1 MYINQENDENDEN
14 NKINPNTYKNILHN
28 KKNKI
33 GLINNNILLRKKDP
47 NFLGNNYECKKGIDK
62 TINNNFNNEKECLL
76 EDEEEEDENDE
87 EEDEDEDD
95 DDDDDYEIDENDEE
109 EDDDVFCEEEYDDET
124 REINFNSYNNNY
136 YETNNKKED
145 EDDNFL
151 EKNIASDAEKDDILF
166 EKYDKLIKKYKIKK
180 ETKIDNFV
188 KKDTKNDESYS
199 CYSSNSKGEYTHP
212 NKYSGIKNRYLKSR
226 KIEVENQENVNI
238 YDEDDEVEEEDSHFS
253 NVVLDRIEEI
263 YYKKTKYKKLESINN
278 SNNNICVNDLN
289 LNIISDYLNV
299 DISVFSKKTT
309 VLLLGNTQSGKSSFI
324 NWFTE
329 SYVQNTNRIP
339 KGNQMTYIDVKRNY
353 KFNFKNFKNNNYQ
366 LGLDKFH
373 ESYYNNRYYGNNEYG
388 DNYYEHG
395 FVGENDKNVI
405 LSGENCFSIF
415 KPFKKLKEK
424 SKNLKNY
431 IYGKLC
437 YQNKITKYMNRVN
450 SVSFIDTSG
459 ITDVD
464 DHDYDELILNMS
476 KYVDIIFIFID
487 SNTYSI
493 SNRLLKIMNYL
504 LQNQISKVTICIT
517 RIDIIEKINLYRVV
531 FYLTQHFLRNLNIFK
546 QHINMVNPYD
556 NSGEEVEYNR
566 NFDILQ
572 NENIKENKKNDKIEK
587 INEFFNRSIKSFQ
600 NLFIFPKML
609 KRIITNQNINEK
621 KQQTIFKNNEYLISE
636 DKANIQYNNY
646 HKINKHDEE
655 YAYQGMAHRPYIH
668 DTIDNRFNYLNS
680 KGYYDDSD
688 KERVDEE
695 KEESIFK
702 KILTKSYNSFKDKI
716 MNANNESENIIDNQ
730 DEDEQYHMNKKTR
743 IRHDDNKNYSEFSIY
758 DHKYYTRNKTKKKR
772 DININSNRNID
783 ENKMKREDKV
793 KNHID
798 KIFENKINYGD
809 CLKNMSIF
817 VLVLLYEVITTIYS
831 LIHSSINTYLN
842 TKERKII
849 NVEKIYKLDEANKL
863 KYNINNLNDSY
874 KILEFLTIYLPE
886 IPHDVLKRENWK
898 YEKPSLMFTKT
909 GKHMNR
915 YSYYGDYKY
924 NNQYAGNNIERKLN
938 EQNGFAHST
947 DGNNNSVHKKNN
959 YIDSNKNLY
968 ERSGKHYHIRR
979 SIPEDFSPHDKPLNS
994 YLNKNRHNKNN
1005 YCKLNDLSLFDP
1017 EQIDE
1022 VGSRQIKY
1030 NRGEDNDF
1038 KYGCEIK
1045 RDSND
1050 SINKYNEYEHINKF
1064 SQENNYNNRNKIRND
1079 DIKELNMLNDLL
1091 YKIDEGIDLKTNQSI
1106 YMLKRD
1112 LEKIQNTCLRKIFDN
1127 NEIIQKNK
1135 SLRFQ
1140 NIKLY
1145 FFKYMTIFCGFI
1157 ISLLRYDFLVYFNFL
1172 KPKLLL
1178 SIFSKYFIFLSSYN
1192 KNSFFVA
1199 LNILLIIIYIVIYFR
1214 YNKRN
1219 YFKSLDKSDMNKLK
1233 IILLFTQIIFDEINQ
1248 LHLRLIGKGG
1258 RSSRS

>member
-14 NKINPNTYKNILHN
+14 NKINPNTYKNILN
-28 KKNKI
+28 NRKNKLGI
-33 GLINNNILLRKKDP
+33 INNNTLLRKRDAKR
-47 NFLGNNYECKKGIDK
+47 LGNNYE
-62 TINNNFNNEKECLL
+62 
-76 EDEEEEDENDE
+76 
-87 EEDEDEDD
+87 
-95 DDDDDYEIDENDEE
+95 Y
-109 EDDDVFCEEEYDDET
+109 
-124 REINFNSYNNNY
+124 
-136 YETNNKKED
+136 
-145 EDDNFL
+145 NFL

-166 EKYDKLIKKYKIKK
+166 EKYDKLIKKYKRKK

-188 KKDTKNDESYS
+188 KKETKNDESYS
-199 CYSSNSKGEYTHP
+199 CYSFNSKGEYTHT
-212 NKYSGIKNRYLKSR
+212 NRYSGAKDGYRKSR
-226 KIEVENQENVNI
+226 QTEIETQEDA
-238 YDEDDEVEEEDSHFS
+238 DEIIDDVAVGEDDSHFS
-253 NVVLDRIEEI
+253 NGVLDRIEEI
-263 YYKKTKYKKLESINN
+263 YYKDTKYKKLESVNN

-309 VLLLGNTQSGKSSFI
+309 VLLLGNAQSGKSSFI

-353 KFNFKNFKNNNYQ
+353 RFNFKNFKNNNYQ

-373 ESYYNNRYYGNNEYG
+373 ENYYNDRYSGDNEYG

-395 FVGENDKNVI
+395 FMGENDKNVI

-415 KPFKKLKEK
+415 RPFKKLKEK

-459 ITDVD
+459 ITDAD
-464 DHDYDELILNMS
+464 DNDYDELILNMS
-476 KYVDIIFIFID
+476 KYVDIIFVFID
-487 SNTYSI
+487 SNTHSI

-504 LQNQISKVTICIT
+504 LQNQINKVTICIT

-531 FYLTQHFLRNLNIFK
+531 FYLTQHFLKNLNIFK
-546 QHINMVNPYD
+546 QHINMVSSYE
-556 NSGEEVEYNR
+556 NSEEFEYNR
-566 NFDILQ
+566 NLDIFQ
-572 NENIKENKKNDKIEK
+572 NDYIKENKKNDQIEK

-609 KRIITNQNINEK
+609 KRIITNKNVNEK
-621 KQQTIFKNNEYLISE
+621 NHAILKSRKFPMSDDRTNMQYTI
-636 DKANIQYNNY
+636 D

-655 YAYQGMAHRPYIH
+655 EYFYQGKAHRSYMH
-668 DTIDNRFNYLNS
+668 DTIDNNLKYLNS
-680 KGYYDDSD
+680 KGYYADSD
-688 KERVDEE
+688 LEQIDEE
-695 KEESIFK
+695 QEESIFK

-716 MNANNESENIIDNQ
+716 LNGNNENDNIIDNQ
-730 DEDEQYHMNKKTR
+730 IEDEKYQVKRKTRTRQCGNKTYGEFSTHDNKK
-743 IRHDDNKNYSEFSIY
+743 E
-758 DHKYYTRNKTKKKR
+758 KKKNFAR
-772 DININSNRNID
+772 DMD
-783 ENKMKREDKV
+783 EDKV
-793 KNHID
+793 RNQID

-831 LIHSSINTYLN
+831 LVHSSINTYLN

-886 IPHDVLKRENWK
+886 IPHDVLKREKWT
-898 YEKPSLMFTKT
+898 YQKPSLMLTKT
-909 GKHMNR
+909 GKHLNR
-915 YSYYGDYKY
+915 YSCHGDYKY
-924 NNQYAGNNIERKLN
+924 SNQYAGPNIERGLN
-938 EQNGFAHST
+938 EVNDLIHST
-947 DGNNNSVHKKNN
+947 GNNNFRMYRNNN
-959 YIDSNKNLY
+959 YNDPNKNLY
-968 ERSGKHYHIRR
+968 ERHGKHYPVRR
-979 SIPEDFSPHDKPLNS
+979 SIPEDFSPHDNPVNA
-994 YLNKNRHNKNN
+994 YINKNRHNKNN
-1005 YCKLNDLSLFDP
+1005 YSKLNDLSLFDP
-1017 EQIDE
+1017 SQIDE
-1022 VGSRQIKY
+1022 ASSRHTKHNRDEDTDLKY
-1030 NRGEDNDF
+1030 EG
-1038 KYGCEIK
+1038 EIK
-1045 RDSND
+1045 RDSYA
-1050 SINKYNEYEHINKF
+1050 SIDKYNKHTDYENVNRF
-1064 SQENNYNNRNKIRND
+1064 FPENNYNNRNKIRND

-1135 SLRFQ
+1135 SLRFR

-1145 FFKYMTIFCGFI
+1145 IFKYITIFCGFV
-1157 ISLLRYDFLVYFNFL
+1157 ISLLRYDFLVYFNFI
-1172 KPKLLL
+1172 KPKILI

-1199 LNILLIIIYIVIYFR
+1199 LNILLVIIYVLIYFR

-1258 RSSRS
+1258 RNSRS

>member
-28 KKNKI
+28 RKNKLGI
-33 GLINNNILLRKKDP
+33 INNNTLLRKRDAKGI
-47 NFLGNNYECKKGIDK
+47 GNNYDCKKEFDK
-62 TINNNFNNEKECLL
+62 TNNNNFNNENECLL
-76 EDEEEEDENDE
+76 ENEEEED
-87 EEDEDEDD
+87 DD
-95 DDDDDYEIDENDEE
+95 DEDDDYEIDENDEE
-109 EDDDVFCEEEYDDET
+109 EDDDVFCEDEYDDET
-124 REINFNSYNNNY
+124 REINFNSYNNYY
-136 YETNNKKED
+136 YETNNEKE
-145 EDDNFL
+145 EEANFL

-166 EKYDKLIKKYKIKK
+166 EKYDKLIKKYKRKK
-180 ETKIDNFV
+180 ETKIDKFV
-188 KKDTKNDESYS
+188 KKETTNDESYS
-199 CYSSNSKGEYTHP
+199 CYSFNSKGEYTHT
-212 NKYSGIKNRYLKSR
+212 NRYSGAKDGYRKSR
-226 KIEVENQENVNI
+226 QTEIETQEDA
-238 YDEDDEVEEEDSHFS
+238 DEIIDDEVAEEDDSHFS
-253 NVVLDRIEEI
+253 NEVLDRIEEI
-263 YYKKTKYKKLESINN
+263 YYKDTKYKKLESVNN

-289 LNIISDYLNV
+289 LNIISNYLNV

-309 VLLLGNTQSGKSSFI
+309 VLLLGNPQSGKSSFI

-353 KFNFKNFKNNNYQ
+353 RFNFKNFKNSNYQ

-373 ESYYNNRYYGNNEYG
+373 ENYYNDRYSGDNEYR
-388 DNYYEHG
+388 DNYYGHG
-395 FVGENDKNVI
+395 CMGENDKNVI
-405 LSGENCFSIF
+405 LSGENCFNIF
-415 KPFKKLKEK
+415 RPFKKLKEK

-459 ITDVD
+459 ITDAD
-464 DHDYDELILNMS
+464 DNDYDELILNMS
-476 KYVDIIFIFID
+476 KYVDIIFVFID
-487 SNTYSI
+487 SNTHSI

-546 QHINMVNPYD
+546 QHINMASSYE
-556 NSGEEVEYNR
+556 NSEELEYNR
-566 NFDILQ
+566 NLDIFQ
-572 NENIKENKKNDKIEK
+572 NEDIKENKKRDQIE
-587 INEFFNRSIKSFQ
+587 
-600 NLFIFPKML
+600 KML
-609 KRIITNQNINEK
+609 KRIITNKNINE
-621 KQQTIFKNNEYLISE
+621 TKNAILKSGEYPIS
-636 DKANIQYNNY
+636 DDRTNMQYNID

-655 YAYQGMAHRPYIH
+655 YFHQGKVHRPYIH
-668 DTIDNRFNYLNS
+668 DTIDNNLKYLNS
-680 KGYYDDSD
+680 KGYYVDSD
-688 KERVDEE
+688 IDQIDEE
-695 KEESIFK
+695 QEESIFK

-716 MNANNESENIIDNQ
+716 LNVNNESDNIIDNQ
-730 DEDEQYHMNKKTR
+730 IEDEACHVKRKTRTRHRDNKTYDEFSPHGNKKER
-743 IRHDDNKNYSEFSIY
+743 RQ
-758 DHKYYTRNKTKKKR
+758 
-772 DININSNRNID
+772 NINSARD
-783 ENKMKREDKV
+783 MDEDKV
-793 KNHID
+793 KNQID

-817 VLVLLYEVITTIYS
+817 VLVLLYEVVTTIYS
-831 LIHSSINTYLN
+831 LVHSSINTYLN

-849 NVEKIYKLDEANKL
+849 NVEKIYKLDKANKL

-886 IPHDVLKRENWK
+886 IPHDVLKREKWTHQ
-898 YEKPSLMFTKT
+898 KPPLMFPKT

-915 YSYYGDYKY
+915 YSCHGDYKY
-924 NNQYAGNNIERKLN
+924 SNQYAGPNIERELN
-938 EQNGFAHST
+938 EVNDLIHST
-947 DGNNNSVHKKNN
+947 GNNNIRMYRNNN
-959 YIDSNKNLY
+959 YNGPNKNIY
-968 ERSGKHYHIRR
+968 ERHGKHYPERR
-979 SIPEDFSPHDKPLNS
+979 SIPEDFSPHDKSVNS
-994 YLNKNRHNKNN
+994 YINKNRHNKNN
-1005 YCKLNDLSLFDP
+1005 YNKINELSLFDT

-1022 VGSRQIKY
+1022 VSSRHTKHNRNEDTDLKY
-1030 NRGEDNDF
+1030 ES
-1038 KYGCEIK
+1038 EIK
-1045 RDSND
+1045 RGSYA
-1050 SINKYNEYEHINKF
+1050 SIDKYNKYTDYESVNRF
-1064 SQENNYNNRNKIRND
+1064 SPENNYNNRNRIRND

-1112 LEKIQNTCLRKIFDN
+1112 LEKIQNTCLRKIIDN
-1127 NEIIQKNK
+1127 NEVIQKNK

-1145 FFKYMTIFCGFI
+1145 FFKYITIFCGFI
-1157 ISLLRYDFLVYFNFL
+1157 ISILRYDFLVYFNFI
-1172 KPKLLL
+1172 KPKILL

-1199 LNILLIIIYIVIYFR
+1199 LNILLVIIYVVIYFR

-1258 RSSRS
+1258 RNSRS

>member
-28 KKNKI
+28 RKNKLGI
-33 GLINNNILLRKKDP
+33 INNNTLLRKRDAKG
-47 NFLGNNYECKKGIDK
+47 LGNNYDCKKEFDK
-62 TINNNFNNEKECLL
+62 TNNNFNNENECLL
-76 EDEEEEDENDE
+76 ENDE
-87 EEDEDEDD
+87 EEDDD
-95 DDDDDYEIDENDEE
+95 DEDDDDYEIDENDEE
-109 EDDDVFCEEEYDDET
+109 EDDDVFCEDEYDDET
-124 REINFNSYNNNY
+124 REINFNSYNNYY
-136 YETNNKKED
+136 YETNNEKE
-145 EDDNFL
+145 EEANFL

-166 EKYDKLIKKYKIKK
+166 EKYDKLIKKYKRKK
-180 ETKIDNFV
+180 ETKIDKFV
-188 KKDTKNDESYS
+188 KKETTNDESYS
-199 CYSSNSKGEYTHP
+199 CYSFNSKGEYTHT
-212 NKYSGIKNRYLKSR
+212 NRYSGAKDGYRKSR
-226 KIEVENQENVNI
+226 QTEIETQEDA
-238 YDEDDEVEEEDSHFS
+238 DEIIDDEVAEEDDSHFS
-253 NVVLDRIEEI
+253 NEVLDRIEEI
-263 YYKKTKYKKLESINN
+263 YYKDTKYKKLESVNN

-309 VLLLGNTQSGKSSFI
+309 VLLLGNPQSGKSSFI

-353 KFNFKNFKNNNYQ
+353 RFNFKNFKNSNYQ

-373 ESYYNNRYYGNNEYG
+373 ENYYKDRYSGDNEYR
-388 DNYYEHG
+388 DNYYGHG
-395 FVGENDKNVI
+395 CMGENDKNVI

-415 KPFKKLKEK
+415 RPFKKLKEK

-464 DHDYDELILNMS
+464 DNDYDELILNMS
-476 KYVDIIFIFID
+476 KYVDIIFVFID
-487 SNTYSI
+487 SNTHSI

-546 QHINMVNPYD
+546 QHINMASSYE
-556 NSGEEVEYNR
+556 NSEELEYNR
-566 NFDILQ
+566 NLDIFQ
-572 NENIKENKKNDKIEK
+572 NEDTKENKKRDQIEK

-609 KRIITNQNINEK
+609 KRIITNKNINE
-621 KQQTIFKNNEYLISE
+621 TKNAILKSGEYPIS
-636 DKANIQYNNY
+636 DDRTNMQYNID

-655 YAYQGMAHRPYIH
+655 YFHQGKAHRPYMH
-668 DTIDNRFNYLNS
+668 DTIDNSLKYLNS
-680 KGYYDDSD
+680 KGYYVDSD
-688 KERVDEE
+688 IDQIDEE
-695 KEESIFK
+695 QEESIFK

-716 MNANNESENIIDNQ
+716 LNVNNESDNIIDNQ
-730 DEDEQYHMNKKTR
+730 IEDETCHVKRKTRTRHRDNKTYDDFSTHGNKKER
-743 IRHDDNKNYSEFSIY
+743 RQ
-758 DHKYYTRNKTKKKR
+758 
-772 DININSNRNID
+772 NINSARD
-783 ENKMKREDKV
+783 MDEDKV
-793 KNHID
+793 KNQID

-817 VLVLLYEVITTIYS
+817 VLVLLYEVVTTIYS
-831 LIHSSINTYLN
+831 LVHSSINTYLN

-849 NVEKIYKLDEANKL
+849 NVEKIYKLDKANKL

-886 IPHDVLKRENWK
+886 IPHDVLKREKWTHQ
-898 YEKPSLMFTKT
+898 KPPLMFPKT

-915 YSYYGDYKY
+915 YSCHGDYKY
-924 NNQYAGNNIERKLN
+924 TNQYAGPNIERELN
-938 EQNGFAHST
+938 EVNDLIHST
-947 DGNNNSVHKKNN
+947 GNNNIRMYRNNN
-959 YIDSNKNLY
+959 YNGPSKNIY
-968 ERSGKHYHIRR
+968 ERHGKHYPERR
-979 SIPEDFSPHDKPLNS
+979 SIPEDFSPHDKSVNS
-994 YLNKNRHNKNN
+994 YINKNRHNKNN
-1005 YCKLNDLSLFDP
+1005 YSKLNDLSLFDT

-1022 VGSRQIKY
+1022 VSSRHTKHNRNEDTDLKY
-1030 NRGEDNDF
+1030 ES
-1038 KYGCEIK
+1038 EIK
-1045 RDSND
+1045 RGSYA
-1050 SINKYNEYEHINKF
+1050 SIDKYNKYTDYESVNRF
-1064 SQENNYNNRNKIRND
+1064 SPENNYNNRNRIRND

-1112 LEKIQNTCLRKIFDN
+1112 LEKIQNTCLRKIIDN
-1127 NEIIQKNK
+1127 NEVIQKNK

-1145 FFKYMTIFCGFI
+1145 FFKYITIFCGFI
-1157 ISLLRYDFLVYFNFL
+1157 ISVLRYDFLVYFNFI
-1172 KPKLLL
+1172 KPKILL

-1199 LNILLIIIYIVIYFR
+1199 LNILLVIIYVVIYFR

-1258 RSSRS
+1258 RNSRS